1 MRIITIKYI
10 PNMEAEKTYQNKVP
24 RTIQQKRGGD
34 GALEF
39 VDNRQGGILQ
49 VVAEPVQ
56 RLEDEDETLQ
66 GKFENAVQR
75 QEDDD
80 ELMQGKFEQPVQRLG
95 DEEDETLQGKFA
107 QTVQREEDE
116 ELMQEKTIQT
126 KAEVNRR
133 YARMQGK
140 HGGGNL
146 HGHRKKLPKKVIKK
160 QVQESKQEIEDRLL
174 ESSKWRNAT
183 PAQLKKEN
191 NTGLPNHLKAGIE
204 DLSGFSMDD
213 VRVHYNSDKPAT
225 VQALAYTQG
234 TDIHVA
240 PGQEQHLPHEAWHV
254 AQQMAGR
261 VEPTTEVGGLPVND
275 NMDLEHEADVMGA
288 KANSY

>member
-1 MRIITIKYI
+1 
-10 PNMEAEKTYQNKVP
+10 MEAEKTYQNKIP
-24 RTIQQKRGGD
+24 RTIQQKHGGD

-49 VVAEPVQ
+49 AVAEP
-56 RLEDEDETLQ
+56 
-66 GKFENAVQR
+66 
-75 QEDDD
+75 
-80 ELMQGKFEQPVQRLG
+80 MQRLG

-107 QTVQREEDE
+107 QTVQREEDDDE
-116 ELMQEKTIQT
+116 AL
-126 KAEVNRR
+126 
-133 YARMQGK
+133 QGK
-140 HGGGNL
+140 FEQPVQ
-146 HGHRKKLPKKVIKK
+146 KKN
-160 QVQESKQEIEDRLL
+160 E
-174 ESSKWRNAT
+174 
-183 PAQLKKEN
+183 
-191 NTGLPNHLKAGIE
+191 TGMPDNLKAGRE
-204 DLSGFSMDD
+204 DRSGFSMDD